1 MLRVLSDCLW
11 AGLLQHVWCSSL
23 KLYIQTFQVGVNISC
38 QRILWASDSPEPKG
52 VRGKLQEWAPSL
64 PTSLWVR
71 AEEGLWLKA
80 ECVSFLL
87 QMIKTNSNFPWWYR
101 VSLPMQETQVQFLS
115 REDPTRCEELRPCAP
130 SPGPVLYSP
139 GGKAPGPMLQL
150 PAPSSSRVVLCPRRS
165 HRSEKP
171 VSHNSP

>member
-1 MLRVLSDCLW
+1 MLSDCLW

-23 KLYIQTFQVGVNISC
+23 KLYIQTFQVNISC

-52 VRGKLQEWAPSL
+52 VQGKLQEWAPSL

-87 QMIKTNSNFPWWYR
+87 QMIKTDRQRSNRLPWCSR
-101 VSLPMQETQVQFLS
+101 VSLPTRETRVRFLS
-115 REDPTRCEELRPCAP
+115 QEDPTCCTVTKPMPHGYCAQPC
-130 SPGPVLYSP
+130 
-139 GGKAPGPMLQL
+139 
-150 PAPSSSRVVLCPRRS
+150 
-165 HRSEKP
+165 
-171 VSHNSP
+171 